1 MVTKNKKGFIRTLEA
16 VIAIILILGFIFWIT
31 PKVVEFEEKVPEN
44 VANAKDF
51 ILNQILSE
59 KEYSECVLFASEGEC
74 ESVLSDSSE
83 GSCKD
88 IIINELIE
96 DNIPHGYSYHCEIC
110 SSSGSCTNLPE
121 PDKTL
126 KKSVYTGSIF
136 VYGSSTNYKV
146 FRIYIWEK

>member
-1 MVTKNKKGFIRTLEA
+1 MVDKKGFIRTLEA

-59 KEYSECVLFASEGEC
+59 KEYSQCVLEADLGESYGKIC
-74 ESVLSDSSE
+74 EEALTCDY
-83 GSCKD
+83 
-88 IIINELIE
+88 E
-96 DNIPHGYSYHCEIC
+96 DKILDLFENIPYGYSYHCEIC
-110 SSSGSCTNLPE
+110 SKSASCTKLPSE
-121 PDKTL
+121 AEDK
-126 KKSVYTGSIF
+126 SIYTGSIF
-136 VYGSSTNYKV
+136 VYKSSSEYRV